1 MKKSITRIGALLLVL
16 ALLVS
21 AAPFALADETIQI
34 TGPTSVKVGESI
46 ELSANYSGEAEVS
59 WGLSGS
65 AASGE
70 EKDGKYLVT
79 GNTAG
84 DAVVTASATDE
95 SGTVVAKGEHK
106 ITVEPAAE
114 TTGKLTI
121 SGGNQEI
128 EYGDSLTL
136 SAVDAEGKPVTGV
149 TWESSNSEVATIDP
163 SSGAVTT
170 EGVGQTIITAK
181 PAEGESASIQL
192 EVTKKTLTVQITN
205 VPSSVEVGDSVT
217 LGVSLGVEGLK
228 PETETWES
236 DKKDVIFVDAAGK
249 IEAKTSGKAKISVTV
264 TLSEADHALYTLAND
279 GKAESEISVG
289 GVVLDVKL
297 ADKVERLKSVTLT
310 PSVSGLPENAVVN
323 YTFKPVSGI
332 SSCSGGVSVT
342 PTSASNDRYKGAV
355 SVQGTSVGV
364 AAITVSAVVSGNNDI
379 KIDPVTVYIGVY
391 DTHTVK
397 ASTDT
402 WKIKF
407 SDTGVLKTLYK
418 GNGSNVAKERSLI
431 SVLGANNG
439 EYIKVTVTDGK
450 NVGSLSGNSS
460 NGWEQ
465 VVNCPLTFTAI
476 RNGTVK
482 ATYTVAAYRDKTYY
496 VVSEGTLELTIGDAE
511 GDIEYDLGSN
521 GKVTFDESDFVR
533 FWNDNKSANRYTGS
547 LSYVMFDI
555 TTSVPYYGILY
566 TTSSASKV
574 VTTSHRAR
582 YNYSATNNNLYC
594 DLDQVTYVVD
604 TKNYEGLTDTVPF
617 TAYNDKGDGISGIIV
632 INLGEG
638 DATTITSRGVAF
650 GAGGITEIIEA
661 NYKAATGKDLD
672 YLTFSSVSA
681 SSGKLFYNFSNILN
695 STPVTTKYE
704 FYVDPTGTQ
713 MDLDKVAFVPRAGL
727 YGEVSI
733 KYTGYDVNGKNSYE
747 GKITFKVT
755 QKTKSAVFSDVT
767 ASSYSWAADSVDFLY
782 YEEVANG
789 SNGKYNPKSNITR
802 GDFMLMLYRAFL
814 EEDYEDH
821 NVTSN
826 FPDVVKGTTSYS
838 KETYQAVGV
847 AKYLGIAQGS
857 NGKYNPTS
865 YITREE
871 AMTLIYRTLDEV
883 GYSMSYTVSTSTSS
897 FSDYS
902 SVSSYARAAIKDLIG
917 HGVVIGTNGKIQP
930 KSNITRAE
938 MAVILHRV
946 LTY

>member
-21 AAPFALADETIQI
+21 VAPFALAASEITI
-34 TGPTSVKVGESI
+34 TSDGNKSEI
-46 ELSANYSGEAEVS
+46 EVS
-59 WGLSGS
+59 ENLQLHTSYDGSVIWDSENKDVASVSSSG
-65 AASGE
+65 
-70 EKDGKYLVT
+70 LVT
-79 GNTAG
+79 GVSVG
-84 DAVVTASATDE
+84 DATITAVDANDPSKTG
-95 SGTVVAKGEHK
+95 SFSVSVVAS
-106 ITVEPAAE
+106 
-114 TTGKLTI
+114 TGSENPTLTI
-121 SGGNQEI
+121 SGGDASLEYSKTMELSASLSNGGSTEGI
-128 EYGDSLTL
+128 EWVSSNPTVVSVVGGVVKAEAATGSATITASLNGVQSTNSVTITVTKMKVTPQIDGVPAAMNLTDKDKTL
-136 SAVDAEGKPVTGV
+136 SVSFAEVDDLEPTSVTWTSSDATKLAVDDKGVLTPKATGK
-149 TWESSNSEVATIDP
+149 ATI
-163 SSGAVTT
+163 
-170 EGVGQTIITAK
+170 TA
-181 PAEGESASIQL
+181 
-192 EVTKKTLTVQITN
+192 
-205 VPSSVEVGDSVT
+205 
-217 LGVSLGVEGLK
+217 
-228 PETETWES
+228 
-236 DKKDVIFVDAAGK
+236 
-249 IEAKTSGKAKISVTV
+249 TV
-264 TLSEADHALYTLAND
+264 TLTRDLYELKTNSVTS
-279 GKAESEISVG
+279 SEITVG
-289 GVVLDVKL
+289 GVVLSVS
-297 ADKVERLKSVTLT
+297 APASVERLDSITLVPT
-310 PSVSGLPENAVVN
+310 VNGLGSDAVVN
-323 YTFKPVSGI
+323 YTFDYKSSDSGK
-332 SSCSGGVSVT
+332 VT
-342 PTSASNDRYKGAV
+342 GASTSASTSNKGAV
-355 SVQGTSVGV
+355 SVRGSSVGV
-364 AAITVSAVVSGNNDI
+364 ASVTVTASVANNSDI

-391 DTHTVK
+391 ETHTVE
-397 ASTDT
+397 ASTDS
-402 WKIKF
+402 WKLKL
-407 SDTGVLKTLYK
+407 SEVGALKTLYK
-418 GNGSNVAKERSLI
+418 DNGSNTASRNSLMNA
-431 SVLGANNG
+431 LGAADG
-439 EYIKVTVTDGK
+439 TYIKFDIIEGK
-450 NVGSLSGNSS
+450 NVGSFSSGSGWVSVNNSA
-460 NGWEQ
+460 
-465 VVNCPLTFTAI
+465 LTFTAV
-476 RNGTVK
+476 RSGTVT
-482 ATYTVAAYRDKTYY
+482 AEYTVAWADSRTKTDH
-496 VVSEGTLELTIGDAE
+496 VVAEGTLKLTVGDGE

-533 FWNDNKSANRYTGS
+533 FWNDNKSANKYTGS
-547 LSYVMFDI
+547 LSYVKFDI

-574 VTTSHRAR
+574 VTTSHRAD
-582 YNYSATNNNLYC
+582 YNYSSTNNNYYC

-638 DATTITSRGVAF
+638 DAATITSRGVAF

-767 ASSYSWAADSVDFLY
+767 ATSYSWAADSVDFLY

-814 EEDYEDH
+814 EEDYEDY

-857 NGKYNPTS
+857 NGKYNPKA

-902 SVSSYARAAIKDLIG
+902 SVSSYAQAAIKDLIG

>member
-21 AAPFALADETIQI
+21 VAPFALAADAINISGESQVKVEETITLSTDYSGTEKVQWSMSGDGATGEESTDSTRYTVTGETAGTTVTVTASVTENGETISDTHEIHVVAAEAAKPTLTI
-34 TGPTSVKVGESI
+34 TGANTLEYSKTAAFTAAMSDGSSTEGIVWSSSDSAVADVSETGVVTAKAATGTATISAKVGETKSNEITVTVTKMKVTPQIDGVPAAMNLTDKDKTLSVSFAEVEDLEPTSVTWTS
-46 ELSANYSGEAEVS
+46 S
-59 WGLSGS
+59 
-65 AASGE
+65 
-70 EKDGKYLVT
+70 
-79 GNTAG
+79 
-84 DAVVTASATDE
+84 DATKLAVDD
-95 SGTVVAKGEHK
+95 KGVLTPK
-106 ITVEPAAE
+106 A
-114 TTGKLTI
+114 TGK
-121 SGGNQEI
+121 
-128 EYGDSLTL
+128 
-136 SAVDAEGKPVTGV
+136 
-149 TWESSNSEVATIDP
+149 ATI
-163 SSGAVTT
+163 
-170 EGVGQTIITAK
+170 TA
-181 PAEGESASIQL
+181 
-192 EVTKKTLTVQITN
+192 
-205 VPSSVEVGDSVT
+205 
-217 LGVSLGVEGLK
+217 
-228 PETETWES
+228 
-236 DKKDVIFVDAAGK
+236 
-249 IEAKTSGKAKISVTV
+249 TV
-264 TLSEADHALYTLAND
+264 TLTNDLYELKTNPVTS
-279 GKAESEISVG
+279 SEITVG
-289 GVVLDVKL
+289 GVVLSVS
-297 ADKVERLKSVTLT
+297 APASVERLDSITLVPT
-310 PSVSGLPENAVVN
+310 VNGLSSDAVVN
-323 YTFKPVSGI
+323 YTFDYKSSDSGKVTGASTSVS
-332 SSCSGGVSVT
+332 
-342 PTSASNDRYKGAV
+342 TSNKGAV
-355 SVQGTSVGV
+355 SVLGSSVGV
-364 AAITVSAVVSGNNDI
+364 ASVTVTASVANNSDI

-391 DTHTVK
+391 ETHTVE
-397 ASTDT
+397 ASTDS
-402 WKIKF
+402 WKLKL
-407 SDTGVLKTLYK
+407 SEVGALKTLYK
-418 GNGSNVAKERSLI
+418 DNGSNTASRNSLMNA
-431 SVLGANNG
+431 LGAADG
-439 EYIKVTVTDGK
+439 TYIKFDIIEGK
-450 NVGSLSGNSS
+450 NVGSFSSGSGWVSVNNSA
-460 NGWEQ
+460 
-465 VVNCPLTFTAI
+465 LTFTAV
-476 RNGTVK
+476 RSGTVT
-482 ATYTVAAYRDKTYY
+482 AEYTVAWADSKTKTDH
-496 VVSEGTLELTIGDAE
+496 VVAEGTLKLTVGDGE

-521 GKVTFDESDFVR
+521 GKVTFDEKDFVS
-533 FWNDNKSANRYTGS
+533 FWNDNKSANKYTGS
-547 LSYVMFDI
+547 LSYVKFDI

-574 VTTSHRAR
+574 VTTSHKAY
-582 YNYSATNNNLYC
+582 YNYSATNNNYYC

-604 TKNYEGLTDTVPF
+604 TKNYDGLTDTVPF

-638 DATTITSRGVAF
+638 DAATITSRGVAF

-681 SSGKLFYNFSNILN
+681 SSGKLFYNFSNVLN

-814 EEDYEDH
+814 EEDYGNY
-821 NVTSN
+821 NVTTN

>member
-1 MKKSITRIGALLLVL
+1 MKKTITRLGAWLLVL
-16 ALLVS
+16 TLLIS
-21 AAPFALADETIQI
+21 AAPLALAAGEGDTPPDGEEPAITLSISGENTVETGKTITLTVSGQGENQVQWETSDEKIATVSGGVVTGVAAGTATITASVTVDGKECQGTHTVTVTAPAAEPVEFSI
-34 TGPTSVKVGESI
+34 TGGTSVKMGETLMLKAVTIDNADITAKADWSSSDTKVATVSGGVVTPVAPGKTTVSAKYEGVSKGI
-46 ELSANYSGEAEVS
+46 EITVSA
-59 WGLSGS
+59 GL
-65 AASGE
+65 E
-70 EKDGKYLVT
+70 T
-79 GNTAG
+79 
-84 DAVVTASATDE
+84 VTAS
-95 SGTVVAKGEHK
+95 
-106 ITVEPAAE
+106 
-114 TTGKLTI
+114 
-121 SGGNQEI
+121 
-128 EYGDSLTL
+128 
-136 SAVDAEGKPVTGV
+136 VTGAPASMKIGD
-149 TWESSNSEVATIDP
+149 TAQLQ
-163 SSGAVTT
+163 AV
-170 EGVGQTIITAK
+170 
-181 PAEGESASIQL
+181 L
-192 EVTKKTLTVQITN
+192 
-205 VPSSVEVGDSVT
+205 D
-217 LGVSLGVEGLK
+217 VEGLT
-228 PETETWES
+228 PATVTWTS
-236 DKKDVIFVDAAGK
+236 TDKSKIDVTSSGLIKAMAAGK
-249 IEAKTSGKAKISVTV
+249 ASITATV
-264 TLSEADHALYTLAND
+264 TLSAADQEKYTLAND
-279 GKAESEISVG
+279 GIAVTGEITVG
-289 GVVLDVKL
+289 SVVLDVD
-297 ADKVERLKSVTLT
+297 APDKVQRLGTVTVT
-310 PSVSGLPENAVVN
+310 PTVSGLDDDAVIN
-323 YTFKPVSGI
+323 YSFSYGSKNQG
-332 SSCSGGVSVT
+332 SVT
-342 PTSASNDRYKGAV
+342 GDPTSVSTSNRGAV
-355 SVQGTSVGV
+355 TVRGSKVGV
-364 AAITVSAVVSGNNDI
+364 ATVTVSATVKDHPEI
-379 KIDPVTVYIGVY
+379 EIAPVTVCIGVY
-391 DTHTVK
+391 DRHEIE
-397 ASTDT
+397 ASTDSM
-402 WKIKF
+402 KF
-407 SDTGVLKTLYK
+407 KLSDEDVMDTLYK
-418 GNGSNVAKERSLI
+418 DGRA
-431 SVLGANNG
+431 ANTTLLSAMSASDATH
-439 EYIKVTVTDGK
+439 IRVTVTEGR
-450 NVGSLSGNSS
+450 NVGSFSSSG
-460 NGWEQ
+460 W
-465 VVNCPLTFTAI
+465 VMLPNCSLTFTALRSGTI
-476 RNGTVK
+476 R
-482 ATYTVAAYRDKTYY
+482 ASYEVAAYNDKTYQT
-496 VVSEGTLELTIGDAE
+496 VAEGTLELTIGDAE

-521 GKVTFDESDFVR
+521 GKVTFDEKDFVT
-533 FWNDNKSANRYTGS
+533 FWNNNKSDYKYSGT
-547 LSYVMFDI
+547 LSYVKFDI

-574 VTTSHRAR
+574 VTTRHRAY
-582 YNYSATNNNLYC
+582 YNYSATNNDYYC

-617 TAYNDKGDGISGIIV
+617 TAYNEKGDGISGIIV
-632 INLGEG
+632 IHLGDGE
-638 DATTITSRGVAF
+638 ATSITSRGVAF

-814 EEDYEDH
+814 EEDYEDY

>member
-21 AAPFALADETIQI
+21 VAPFALAASEITI
-34 TGPTSVKVGESI
+34 TSDGNKSEI
-46 ELSANYSGEAEVS
+46 EVS
-59 WGLSGS
+59 ENLQLHTSYDGSVIWDSENKDVASVSSSG
-65 AASGE
+65 
-70 EKDGKYLVT
+70 LVT
-79 GNTAG
+79 GVSVG
-84 DAVVTASATDE
+84 DATITAVDTNDPSKTG
-95 SGTVVAKGEHK
+95 SFSVSVVAS
-106 ITVEPAAE
+106 
-114 TTGKLTI
+114 TGSENPTLTI
-121 SGGNQEI
+121 SGGDASLEYSKTMVLSASLSNGGSTEGI
-128 EYGDSLTL
+128 EWVSSNPTVVSVVGGVVKAEAATGSATITASLNGVQSTNSVTITVTKMKVTPQIDGVPASMKLTDTDKTL
-136 SAVDAEGKPVTGV
+136 SVSFAEVKDLEPTSVTWTSSDATKLAVDDKGVLTPKATGK
-149 TWESSNSEVATIDP
+149 ATI
-163 SSGAVTT
+163 
-170 EGVGQTIITAK
+170 TA
-181 PAEGESASIQL
+181 
-192 EVTKKTLTVQITN
+192 
-205 VPSSVEVGDSVT
+205 
-217 LGVSLGVEGLK
+217 
-228 PETETWES
+228 
-236 DKKDVIFVDAAGK
+236 
-249 IEAKTSGKAKISVTV
+249 TV
-264 TLSEADHALYTLAND
+264 TLTSDLYELKTNSATS
-279 GKAESEISVG
+279 SEITVG
-289 GVVLDVKL
+289 GVVLSVS
-297 ADKVERLKSVTLT
+297 APASVERLDSITLVPT
-310 PSVSGLPENAVVN
+310 VNGLGSDAVVN
-323 YTFKPVSGI
+323 YTFDYKSSDSGKVTGASTSVS
-332 SSCSGGVSVT
+332 
-342 PTSASNDRYKGAV
+342 TSNKGAV
-355 SVQGTSVGV
+355 SVLGSSVGV
-364 AAITVSAVVSGNNDI
+364 ASVTVTASVANNSDI

-391 DTHTVK
+391 ETHTVE
-397 ASTDT
+397 ASTDS
-402 WKIKF
+402 WKLKL
-407 SDTGVLKTLYK
+407 SEVGALKTLYK
-418 GNGSNVAKERSLI
+418 DNGSNTASRNSLMNA
-431 SVLGANNG
+431 LGAADG
-439 EYIKVTVTDGK
+439 TYIKFDIIEGQ
-450 NVGSLSGNSS
+450 NVGSFSSDSGWVSVNNSA
-460 NGWEQ
+460 
-465 VVNCPLTFTAI
+465 LTFTAV
-476 RNGTVK
+476 RSGTVT
-482 ATYTVAAYRDKTYY
+482 AEYTVAWADSKTKTDH
-496 VVSEGTLELTIGDAE
+496 VVAEGTLKLTVGDGE

-521 GKVTFDESDFVR
+521 GKVTFDEKDFVS
-533 FWNDNKSANRYTGS
+533 FWNDNKSANKYTGS
-547 LSYVMFDI
+547 LSYVKFDI

-574 VTTSHRAR
+574 VTTSHRAY
-582 YNYSATNNNLYC
+582 YNYSATNNNYYC

-638 DATTITSRGVAF
+638 DAATITSRGVAF
-650 GAGGITEIIEA
+650 GTGGITEIIEA

-814 EEDYEDH
+814 EEDYGNY
-821 NVTSN
+821 NVTTN

-857 NGKYNPTS
+857 NGKYNPKA

-902 SVSSYARAAIKDLIG
+902 SVSSYAQAAIKDLIG

>member
-21 AAPFALADETIQI
+21 AAPFALAAGEITI
-34 TGPTSVKVGESI
+34 TS
-46 ELSANYSGEAEVS
+46 N
-59 WGLSGS
+59 
-65 AASGE
+65 
-70 EKDGKYLVT
+70 DGKSEIEVGKTLQLTTTYEGTVTWTSDNDAVATVSAGLVT
-79 GNTAG
+79 GVSAG
-84 DAVVTASATDE
+84 PATITATDTAD
-95 SGTVVAKGEHK
+95 STKTGTF
-106 ITVEPAAE
+106 TVTVKEPAAE
-114 TTGKLTI
+114 IPGQLTI
-121 SGGNQEI
+121 SGGNKVALGETLP
-128 EYGDSLTL
+128 LTA
-136 SAVDAEGKPVTGV
+136 SDAAGTPVTDVTWTSTNKAVATVADGVVTPVSVGTTTIKAATADAEGSV
-149 TWESSNSEVATIDP
+149 EI
-163 SSGAVTT
+163 
-170 EGVGQTIITAK
+170 
-181 PAEGESASIQL
+181 
-192 EVTKKTLTVQITN
+192 EVTKKTVTASITD
-205 VPSSVEVGDSVT
+205 VPSAMKVGDTAQLRLVLDVAEVTPVSVVWKSSDPSVEV
-217 LGVSLGVEGLK
+217 
-228 PETETWES
+228 
-236 DKKDVIFVDAAGK
+236 DAATGE
-249 IEAKTSGKAKISVTV
+249 ITAKAGGTGKATITATV
-264 TLSEADHALYTLAND
+264 TLSQEDLAQYSLAND
-279 GKAESEISVG
+279 GKATAEITVG
-289 GVVLDVKL
+289 GVVLNVNL
-297 ADKVERLKSVTLT
+297 ASKVERLKSVTLT

-323 YTFKPVSGI
+323 YTFTPVSGI

-342 PTSASNDRYKGAV
+342 HTSASNDQNKGAV

-364 AAITVSAVVSGNNDI
+364 AVINVSAVVSGNNDI
-379 KIDPVTVYIGVY
+379 EIDPVTVYIGVY

-397 ASTDT
+397 ASTDN

-418 GNGSNVAKERSLI
+418 GTGSNVAKQRSLI
-431 SVLGANNG
+431 SVLRANNG

-450 NVGSLSGNSS
+450 NVGSFSGKSS
-460 NGWEQ
+460 IGWES
-465 VVNCPLTFTAI
+465 VDNCPLTFTAI

-482 ATYTVAAYRDKTYY
+482 ATYTVAANRDNTYY
-496 VVSEGTLELTIGDAE
+496 VVSEGTLELTIDDAE

-533 FWNDNKSANRYTGS
+533 FWNDNKSANKYTGS
-547 LSYVMFDI
+547 LSYVKFDI

-574 VTTSHRAR
+574 VTTGHRAH
-582 YNYSATNNNLYC
+582 YNYSATNNDHYC

-661 NYKAATGKDLD
+661 NYKAATRKDLD

-681 SSGKLFYNFSNILN
+681 SGGKLFYNFSNILN

-704 FYVDPTGTQ
+704 FYVEPTGTQ

-767 ASSYSWAADSVDFLY
+767 ATSYSWAADSVDFLY

-857 NGKYNPTS
+857 NGKYNPKA

>member
-1 MKKSITRIGALLLVL
+1 MKKTITRFGAWLLVL
-16 ALLVS
+16 TLLIS
-21 AAPFALADETIQI
+21 AAPLALAAGEGDSPPAGEEPAITLSISGENTVETGKTITLTVSGQGENQVQWETSDEKIATVSGGVVTGVAAGIATITASVTVDGKECQGTHTVTVTAPAAESVEFSI
-34 TGPTSVKVGESI
+34 TGGTSVKMGETLTLKAVTTDNADITAKADWVSSDTKVATVSGGVVTPVAPGKTTV
-46 ELSANYSGEAEVS
+46 SAKYEDVS
-59 WGLSGS
+59 K
-65 AASGE
+65 E
-70 EKDGKYLVT
+70 IKIT
-79 GNTAG
+79 
-84 DAVVTASATDE
+84 VTASLE
-95 SGTVVAKGEHK
+95 TVTA
-106 ITVEPAAE
+106 
-114 TTGKLTI
+114 
-121 SGGNQEI
+121 S
-128 EYGDSLTL
+128 
-136 SAVDAEGKPVTGV
+136 VTGAPASMKIGD
-149 TWESSNSEVATIDP
+149 TAQLQ
-163 SSGAVTT
+163 AV
-170 EGVGQTIITAK
+170 
-181 PAEGESASIQL
+181 L
-192 EVTKKTLTVQITN
+192 
-205 VPSSVEVGDSVT
+205 D
-217 LGVSLGVEGLK
+217 VEGLT
-228 PETETWES
+228 PATVTWTS
-236 DKKDVIFVDAAGK
+236 TDKSKIDVTSSGLIKAMAAGK
-249 IEAKTSGKAKISVTV
+249 ASITATV
-264 TLSEADHALYTLAND
+264 TLSAADQEKYTLAND
-279 GKAESEISVG
+279 GIAVTGEITVG
-289 GVVLDVKL
+289 SVVLDVD
-297 ADKVERLKSVTLT
+297 APDKVQRLGTVTVT
-310 PSVSGLPENAVVN
+310 PTVSGLDDDAVIN
-323 YTFKPVSGI
+323 YSFSYGSKNQG
-332 SSCSGGVSVT
+332 SVT
-342 PTSASNDRYKGAV
+342 GDPTSVSTSNRGAV
-355 SVQGTSVGV
+355 TVRGSKVGV
-364 AAITVSAVVSGNNDI
+364 ATVTVSATVKDHPEI
-379 KIDPVTVYIGVY
+379 EIAPVTVCIGVY
-391 DTHTVK
+391 DKHEIE
-397 ASTDT
+397 ASTDSM
-402 WKIKF
+402 KF
-407 SDTGVLKTLYK
+407 KLSDEDVMDTLYK
-418 GNGSNVAKERSLI
+418 DGRA
-431 SVLGANNG
+431 ANTTLLSAMSASDATH
-439 EYIKVTVTDGK
+439 IRVTVTEGR
-450 NVGSLSGNSS
+450 NVGSFSSSG
-460 NGWEQ
+460 W
-465 VVNCPLTFTAI
+465 VMLPNCSLTFTALRSGTI
-476 RNGTVK
+476 R
-482 ATYTVAAYRDKTYY
+482 ASYEVAAYNDKTYQT
-496 VVSEGTLELTIGDAE
+496 VAEGTLELTIGDAE

-533 FWNDNKSANRYTGS
+533 FWNDNKSANKYTGS
-547 LSYVMFDI
+547 LSYVKFDI

-574 VTTSHRAR
+574 VTTSHRAY
-582 YNYSATNNNLYC
+582 YNYSATNNNYYC

-650 GAGGITEIIEA
+650 GTGGITEIIEA

-767 ASSYSWAADSVDFLY
+767 ATSYSWAADSVDFLY

-814 EEDYEDH
+814 EEDYGNY

-857 NGKYNPTS
+857 NGKYNPKA

>member
-1 MKKSITRIGALLLVL
+1 MKKTITRFGAWLLVL
-16 ALLVS
+16 TLLIS
-21 AAPFALADETIQI
+21 AAPLALAAGEGDSPPAGEEPAITLSISGENTVETGKTITLTVSGQGENQVQWETSDEKIATVSGGVVTGVAAGIATITASVTVDGKECQGTHTVTVTAPAAESVEFSI
-34 TGPTSVKVGESI
+34 TGGTSVKMGETLTLKAVTTDNADITAKADWVSSDTKVATVSGGVVTPVAPGKTTV
-46 ELSANYSGEAEVS
+46 SAKYEDVS
-59 WGLSGS
+59 K
-65 AASGE
+65 E
-70 EKDGKYLVT
+70 IKIT
-79 GNTAG
+79 
-84 DAVVTASATDE
+84 VTASLE
-95 SGTVVAKGEHK
+95 TVTA
-106 ITVEPAAE
+106 
-114 TTGKLTI
+114 
-121 SGGNQEI
+121 S
-128 EYGDSLTL
+128 
-136 SAVDAEGKPVTGV
+136 VTGAPASMKIGD
-149 TWESSNSEVATIDP
+149 TAQLQ
-163 SSGAVTT
+163 AV
-170 EGVGQTIITAK
+170 
-181 PAEGESASIQL
+181 L
-192 EVTKKTLTVQITN
+192 
-205 VPSSVEVGDSVT
+205 D
-217 LGVSLGVEGLK
+217 VEGLT
-228 PETETWES
+228 PATVTWTS
-236 DKKDVIFVDAAGK
+236 TDKSKIDVTSSGLIKAMAAGK
-249 IEAKTSGKAKISVTV
+249 ASITATV
-264 TLSEADHALYTLAND
+264 TLSAADQEKYTLAND
-279 GKAESEISVG
+279 GIAVTGEITVG
-289 GVVLDVKL
+289 SVVLDVD
-297 ADKVERLKSVTLT
+297 APDKVQRLGTVTVT
-310 PSVSGLPENAVVN
+310 PTVSGLDDDAVIN
-323 YTFKPVSGI
+323 YSFSYGSKNQG
-332 SSCSGGVSVT
+332 SVT
-342 PTSASNDRYKGAV
+342 GDPTSVSTSNRGAV
-355 SVQGTSVGV
+355 TVRGSKVGV
-364 AAITVSAVVSGNNDI
+364 ATVTVSATVKDHPEI
-379 KIDPVTVYIGVY
+379 EIAPVTVCIGVY
-391 DTHTVK
+391 DKHEIE
-397 ASTDT
+397 ASTDSM
-402 WKIKF
+402 KF
-407 SDTGVLKTLYK
+407 KLSDEDVMDTLYK
-418 GNGSNVAKERSLI
+418 DGRA
-431 SVLGANNG
+431 ANTTLLSAMSASDATH
-439 EYIKVTVTDGK
+439 IRVTVTEGR
-450 NVGSLSGNSS
+450 NVGSFSSSG
-460 NGWEQ
+460 W
-465 VVNCPLTFTAI
+465 VMLPNCSLTFTALRSGTI
-476 RNGTVK
+476 R
-482 ATYTVAAYRDKTYY
+482 ASYEVAAYNDKTYQT
-496 VVSEGTLELTIGDAE
+496 VAEGTLELTIGDAE

-533 FWNDNKSANRYTGS
+533 FWNDNKSANKYTGS
-547 LSYVMFDI
+547 LSYVKFDI

-574 VTTSHRAR
+574 VTTSHRAY
-582 YNYSATNNNLYC
+582 YNYSATNNNYYC

-650 GAGGITEIIEA
+650 GTGGITEIIEA

-704 FYVDPTGTQ
+704 FYVEPTGTQ

-767 ASSYSWAADSVDFLY
+767 ATSYSWAADSVDFLY

-814 EEDYEDH
+814 EEDYGNY
-821 NVTSN
+821 NVTTN

-902 SVSSYARAAIKDLIG
+902 SVSSYAQAAIKDLIG

>member
-1 MKKSITRIGALLLVL
+1 MKKTITRFGAWLLVL
-16 ALLVS
+16 TLLIS
-21 AAPFALADETIQI
+21 AAPLALAAGEGDSPPAGEEPAITLSISGENTVETGKTITLTVSGQGENQVQWETSDEKIATVSGGVVTGVAAGIATITASVTVDGKECQGTHTVTVTAPAAESVEFSI
-34 TGPTSVKVGESI
+34 TGGTSVKMGETLTLKAVTTDNADITAKADWVSSDTKVATVSGGVVTPVAPGKTTV
-46 ELSANYSGEAEVS
+46 SAKYEDVS
-59 WGLSGS
+59 K
-65 AASGE
+65 E
-70 EKDGKYLVT
+70 IKIT
-79 GNTAG
+79 
-84 DAVVTASATDE
+84 VTASLE
-95 SGTVVAKGEHK
+95 TVTA
-106 ITVEPAAE
+106 
-114 TTGKLTI
+114 
-121 SGGNQEI
+121 S
-128 EYGDSLTL
+128 
-136 SAVDAEGKPVTGV
+136 VTGAPASMKIGD
-149 TWESSNSEVATIDP
+149 TAQLQ
-163 SSGAVTT
+163 AV
-170 EGVGQTIITAK
+170 
-181 PAEGESASIQL
+181 L
-192 EVTKKTLTVQITN
+192 
-205 VPSSVEVGDSVT
+205 D
-217 LGVSLGVEGLK
+217 VEGLT
-228 PETETWES
+228 PATVTWTS
-236 DKKDVIFVDAAGK
+236 TDKSKIDVTSSGLIKAMAAGK
-249 IEAKTSGKAKISVTV
+249 ASITATV
-264 TLSEADHALYTLAND
+264 TLSAADQEKYTLAND
-279 GKAESEISVG
+279 GIAVTGEITVG
-289 GVVLDVKL
+289 SVVLDVD
-297 ADKVERLKSVTLT
+297 APDKVQRLGTVTVT
-310 PSVSGLPENAVVN
+310 PTVSGLDDDAVIN
-323 YTFKPVSGI
+323 YSFSYGSKNQG
-332 SSCSGGVSVT
+332 SVT
-342 PTSASNDRYKGAV
+342 GDPTSVSTSNRGAV
-355 SVQGTSVGV
+355 TVRGSKVGV
-364 AAITVSAVVSGNNDI
+364 ATVTVSATVKDHPEI
-379 KIDPVTVYIGVY
+379 EIAPVTVCIGVY
-391 DTHTVK
+391 DKHEIE
-397 ASTDT
+397 ASTDSM
-402 WKIKF
+402 KF
-407 SDTGVLKTLYK
+407 KLSDEDVMDTLYK
-418 GNGSNVAKERSLI
+418 DGRA
-431 SVLGANNG
+431 ANTTLLSAMSASDATH
-439 EYIKVTVTDGK
+439 IRVTVTEGR
-450 NVGSLSGNSS
+450 NVGSFSSSG
-460 NGWEQ
+460 W
-465 VVNCPLTFTAI
+465 VMLPNCSLTFTALRSGTI
-476 RNGTVK
+476 R
-482 ATYTVAAYRDKTYY
+482 ASYEVAAYNDKTYQT
-496 VVSEGTLELTIGDAE
+496 VAEGTLELTIGDAE

-533 FWNDNKSANRYTGS
+533 FWNDNKSANKYTGS
-547 LSYVMFDI
+547 LSYVKFDI

-574 VTTSHRAR
+574 VTTSHRAY
-582 YNYSATNNNLYC
+582 YNYSATNNNYYC

-650 GAGGITEIIEA
+650 GTGGITEIIEA

-857 NGKYNPTS
+857 NGKYNPKA

>member
-1 MKKSITRIGALLLVL
+1 MKKTITRFGAWLLVL
-16 ALLVS
+16 TLLIS
-21 AAPFALADETIQI
+21 AAPLALAAGEGDSPPAGEEPAITLSISGENTVETGKTITLTVSGQGENQVQWETSDEKIATVSGGVVTGVAAGIATITASVTVDGKECQGTHTVTVTAPAAEPVEFSI
-34 TGPTSVKVGESI
+34 TGGTSVKMGETLMLKAVTIDNADITAKADWSSSDTKVATVSGGVVTPVAPGKTTVSAKYEGVSKGI
-46 ELSANYSGEAEVS
+46 EITVSA
-59 WGLSGS
+59 GL
-65 AASGE
+65 E
-70 EKDGKYLVT
+70 T
-79 GNTAG
+79 
-84 DAVVTASATDE
+84 VTAS
-95 SGTVVAKGEHK
+95 
-106 ITVEPAAE
+106 
-114 TTGKLTI
+114 
-121 SGGNQEI
+121 
-128 EYGDSLTL
+128 
-136 SAVDAEGKPVTGV
+136 VTGAPASMKIGD
-149 TWESSNSEVATIDP
+149 TAQLQ
-163 SSGAVTT
+163 AV
-170 EGVGQTIITAK
+170 
-181 PAEGESASIQL
+181 L
-192 EVTKKTLTVQITN
+192 
-205 VPSSVEVGDSVT
+205 D
-217 LGVSLGVEGLK
+217 VEGLT
-228 PETETWES
+228 PATVTWTS
-236 DKKDVIFVDAAGK
+236 TDKSKIDVTSSGLIKAMAAGK
-249 IEAKTSGKAKISVTV
+249 ASITATV
-264 TLSEADHALYTLAND
+264 TLSAADQEKYTLAND
-279 GKAESEISVG
+279 GIAVTGEITVG
-289 GVVLDVKL
+289 SVVLDVD
-297 ADKVERLKSVTLT
+297 APDKVQRLGTVTVT
-310 PSVSGLPENAVVN
+310 PTVSGLDDDAVIN
-323 YTFKPVSGI
+323 YSFSYGSKNQG
-332 SSCSGGVSVT
+332 SVT
-342 PTSASNDRYKGAV
+342 GDPTSVSTSNRGAV
-355 SVQGTSVGV
+355 TVRGSKVGV
-364 AAITVSAVVSGNNDI
+364 ATVTVSATVKDHPEI
-379 KIDPVTVYIGVY
+379 EIAPVTVCIGVY
-391 DTHTVK
+391 DRHEIE
-397 ASTDT
+397 ASTDSM
-402 WKIKF
+402 KF
-407 SDTGVLKTLYK
+407 KLSDEDVMDTLYK
-418 GNGSNVAKERSLI
+418 DGRA
-431 SVLGANNG
+431 ANTTLLSAMSASDATH
-439 EYIKVTVTDGK
+439 IRVTVTEGR
-450 NVGSLSGNSS
+450 NVGSFSSSG
-460 NGWEQ
+460 W
-465 VVNCPLTFTAI
+465 VMLPNCSLTFTALRSGTI
-476 RNGTVK
+476 R
-482 ATYTVAAYRDKTYY
+482 ASYEVAAYNDKTYQT
-496 VVSEGTLELTIGDAE
+496 VAEGTLELTIGDAE

-521 GKVTFDESDFVR
+521 GKVTFDESDFVS
-533 FWNDNKSANRYTGS
+533 FWNDNKSANKYTGS
-547 LSYVMFDI
+547 LSYVKFDI

-574 VTTSHRAR
+574 VTTSHRAY
-582 YNYSATNNNLYC
+582 YNYSSTNNNYYC

-638 DATTITSRGVAF
+638 DAATITSRGVAF

-814 EEDYEDH
+814 EEDYGNY
-821 NVTSN
+821 NVTTN

-902 SVSSYARAAIKDLIG
+902 TVSSYARAAIKDLIG

>member
-21 AAPFALADETIQI
+21 AAPFALAAGEITI
-34 TGPTSVKVGESI
+34 TS
-46 ELSANYSGEAEVS
+46 N
-59 WGLSGS
+59 
-65 AASGE
+65 
-70 EKDGKYLVT
+70 DGKSEIEVGKTLLLTTTYEGTVT
-79 GNTAG
+79 WTSDN
-84 DAVVTASATDE
+84 DAVATVSAGLVSGVSAGTATITATDTAD
-95 SGTVVAKGEHK
+95 STKTGTFSV
-106 ITVEPAAE
+106 TVKEPAAE
-114 TTGKLTI
+114 IPGQLTI
-121 SGGNQEI
+121 SGGNQKI
-128 EYGDSLTL
+128 EYGASLTL

-149 TWESSNSEVATIDP
+149 TWESSNSEVATINP

-205 VPSSVEVGDSVT
+205 VPSSVIVGDSVT

-228 PETETWES
+228 PETETWKS
-236 DKKDVIFVDAAGK
+236 DKQDVIFVDAAGK
-249 IEAKTSGKAKISVTV
+249 IEAKTSGEAKISVTV
-264 TLSEADHALYTLAND
+264 TLSEADQALYTLAND

-289 GVVLDVKL
+289 GVVLNVNL

-323 YTFKPVSGI
+323 YTFTPSNI
-332 SSCSGGVSVT
+332 SSGSGGVSVT
-342 PTSASNDRYKGAV
+342 PTSVSNDKYKGAV

-379 KIDPVTVYIGVY
+379 EIDPVTVHIGVY

-418 GNGSNVAKERSLI
+418 DNGSNVAKQRSLI

-439 EYIKVTVTDGK
+439 EFIKVTVTDGK
-450 NVGSLSGNSS
+450 NVGSFSGNSS
-460 NGWEQ
+460 TGWES
-465 VVNCPLTFTAI
+465 VYNCPLTFTAI

-533 FWNDNKSANRYTGS
+533 FWNDNKSANKYTGS
-547 LSYVMFDI
+547 LSYVKFDI

-574 VTTSHRAR
+574 VTTGHRAY
-582 YNYSATNNNLYC
+582 YNYSSTNNNSYC

-638 DATTITSRGVAF
+638 DAATITSRGVAF
-650 GAGGITEIIEA
+650 GTGGITEIIEA

-681 SSGKLFYNFSNILN
+681 SSGKLFYNFSNVLN

-767 ASSYSWAADSVDFLY
+767 ATSYSWAADSVDFLY

-814 EEDYEDH
+814 EEDYGNY

-883 GYSMSYTVSTSTSS
+883 GYSMNYTVSTSTSS

-902 SVSSYARAAIKDLIG
+902 SVSSYAQAAIKDLIG

>member
-46 ELSANYSGEAEVS
+46 ELSANYSGEAKVS
-59 WGLSGS
+59 WSLSGS

-70 EKDGKYLVT
+70 EKDGKYIVT

-84 DAVVTASATDE
+84 DAVVTASASDE
-95 SGTVVAKGEHK
+95 SGTVVATGQQK
-106 ITVEPAAE
+106 ITVEPAAVIP
-114 TTGKLTI
+114 GQLTI
-121 SGGNQEI
+121 SGGNKVALGETLP
-128 EYGDSLTL
+128 LTA
-136 SAVDAEGKPVTGV
+136 SDAAGTPVADATWTSTNEAVATVAGGVVTPVSVGKTTIKAATADAEGSV
-149 TWESSNSEVATIDP
+149 EI
-163 SSGAVTT
+163 
-170 EGVGQTIITAK
+170 
-181 PAEGESASIQL
+181 
-192 EVTKKTLTVQITN
+192 EVTKKTVTASITGAPSSMKVGDTAQLSLVLDVAEVKAASVQWTSSD
-205 VPSSVEVGDSVT
+205 PSVEVDSAT
-217 LGVSLGVEGLK
+217 
-228 PETETWES
+228 
-236 DKKDVIFVDAAGK
+236 GK
-249 IEAKTSGKAKISVTV
+249 ITAKAGGTGKATITAAV
-264 TLSEADHALYTLAND
+264 TLSQEDLAKYSLAND
-279 GKAESEISVG
+279 GKAVAEITVG
-289 GVVLDVKL
+289 TVVLSVNL
-297 ADKVERLKSVTLT
+297 ANNVERLKSVTLT

-323 YTFKPVSGI
+323 YTFTPVYGSSLYSG
-332 SSCSGGVSVT
+332 SVNVASV
-342 PTSASNDRYKGAV
+342 SASNDQYKGAV

-364 AAITVSAVVSGNNDI
+364 AEITVSAAVSGNNDI

-391 DTHTVK
+391 DSHTVK
-397 ASTDT
+397 ASADT

-418 GNGSNVAKERSLI
+418 DNGSNVAKQRSLI
-431 SVLGANNG
+431 NALGANNG
-439 EYIKVTVTDGK
+439 DYIKVTVTDGK
-450 NVGSLSGNSS
+450 NVGTFSS
-460 NGWEQ
+460 NDW
-465 VVNCPLTFTAI
+465 VAVDNCALTFTAI

-511 GDIEYDLGSN
+511 GDIEYELGSN
-521 GKVTFDESDFVR
+521 GKVTFDEKDFVT
-533 FWNDNKSANRYTGS
+533 FWNNNKTANKYTGS
-547 LSYVMFDI
+547 LSYVKFDI

-566 TTSSASKV
+566 TTSSATKK
-574 VTTSHRAR
+574 VTTSHKAY
-582 YNYSATNNNLYC
+582 YNYSATNNNYYC

-604 TKNYEGLTDTVPF
+604 TKNYRGLTDTVPF
-617 TAYNDKGDGISGIIV
+617 TAYNEKGDGISGIIV
-632 INLGEG
+632 IHLGDGE
-638 DATTITSRGVAF
+638 ATSITSRGVAF
-650 GAGGITEIIEA
+650 GTGGITKIIEA

-681 SSGKLFYNFSNILN
+681 SSGKLFYNFSNVLN

-814 EEDYEDH
+814 EEDYGNY
-821 NVTSN
+821 NVTTN

-902 SVSSYARAAIKDLIG
+902 SVSSYAKAAIKDLIG

>member
-21 AAPFALADETIQI
+21 VAPFALAADAINISGESQVKVEETITLSTDYSGTEKVQWSMSGDGATGEESTDSTRYTVTGKTAGTTVTVTASVTENGAKISDTHEIHVVAAEAAKPTLTIDGVTTLEYSKQATFTASMSDGSSTEGIVWSSSNSAVADVSETGVVTAKAATGTATISAKVGETKSNEITVTVTKMKVTPQI
-34 TGPTSVKVGESI
+34 DGVPAAMNLTDKDKTLSVSFAEVDDLEPTSVTWTS
-46 ELSANYSGEAEVS
+46 S
-59 WGLSGS
+59 
-65 AASGE
+65 
-70 EKDGKYLVT
+70 
-79 GNTAG
+79 
-84 DAVVTASATDE
+84 DATKLAVDD
-95 SGTVVAKGEHK
+95 KGVLTPK
-106 ITVEPAAE
+106 A
-114 TTGKLTI
+114 TGK
-121 SGGNQEI
+121 
-128 EYGDSLTL
+128 
-136 SAVDAEGKPVTGV
+136 
-149 TWESSNSEVATIDP
+149 ATI
-163 SSGAVTT
+163 
-170 EGVGQTIITAK
+170 TA
-181 PAEGESASIQL
+181 
-192 EVTKKTLTVQITN
+192 
-205 VPSSVEVGDSVT
+205 
-217 LGVSLGVEGLK
+217 
-228 PETETWES
+228 
-236 DKKDVIFVDAAGK
+236 
-249 IEAKTSGKAKISVTV
+249 TV
-264 TLSEADHALYTLAND
+264 TLTSDLYELKTTSV
-279 GKAESEISVG
+279 ESSEITVG
-289 GVVLDVKL
+289 GVVLSVS
-297 ADKVERLKSVTLT
+297 APASVERLDSITLVPT
-310 PSVSGLPENAVVN
+310 VNGLSSDAVVN
-323 YTFKPVSGI
+323 YTFDYKSSDSGKVTGAFTSVS
-332 SSCSGGVSVT
+332 
-342 PTSASNDRYKGAV
+342 TSNKGAV
-355 SVQGTSVGV
+355 SVLGSSVGV
-364 AAITVSAVVSGNNDI
+364 ASVIVTASVANNSDI
-379 KIDPVTVYIGVY
+379 KIDPVTVHIGVY
-391 DTHTVK
+391 ETHTVE
-397 ASTDT
+397 ASTDS
-402 WKIKF
+402 WKLKL
-407 SDTGVLKTLYK
+407 SEVGALKTLYK
-418 GNGSNVAKERSLI
+418 DNGSNTASRNSLMNA
-431 SVLGANNG
+431 LGAADG
-439 EYIKVTVTDGK
+439 TYIKFDIIEGK
-450 NVGSLSGNSS
+450 NVGSFSSGSGWVSVNNSA
-460 NGWEQ
+460 
-465 VVNCPLTFTAI
+465 LTFTAV
-476 RNGTVK
+476 RSGTVT
-482 ATYTVAAYRDKTYY
+482 AEYTVAWADSKTKTDH
-496 VVSEGTLELTIGDAE
+496 VVAEGTLKLTVGDGE

-521 GKVTFDESDFVR
+521 GKVTFDEKDFVS
-533 FWNDNKSANRYTGS
+533 FWNDNKSANKYTGS
-547 LSYVMFDI
+547 LSYVKFDI

-574 VTTSHRAR
+574 VTTSHKAY
-582 YNYSATNNNLYC
+582 YNYSATNNNYFC

-604 TKNYEGLTDTVPF
+604 TRNYEGLTDTVPF

-638 DATTITSRGVAF
+638 DAATITSRGVAF
-650 GAGGITEIIEA
+650 GTGGITEIIEA

-681 SSGKLFYNFSNILN
+681 SSGKLFYNFSNVLN

-814 EEDYEDH
+814 EEDYGNY
-821 NVTSN
+821 NVTTN

-902 SVSSYARAAIKDLIG
+902 SVSSYAKAAIKDLIG

>member
-21 AAPFALADETIQI
+21 VAPFALAADAINISGESQVKVEETITLSTDYSGTEKVQWSMSGDGATGEESTDSTRYTVTGKTAGTTVTVTASVTENGATISDTHEIHVVAAEAAKPTLTIDGVTTLEYSKQATFTAAMSDDSSTESIVWSSSDPAVADVSETGVVTAKAATGTATISAQVGETKSNEITVTVTKMKVTPQI
-34 TGPTSVKVGESI
+34 DGVPAAMNLTDKDKTLSVSFAEVEDLEPTSVIWTS
-46 ELSANYSGEAEVS
+46 S
-59 WGLSGS
+59 
-65 AASGE
+65 
-70 EKDGKYLVT
+70 
-79 GNTAG
+79 
-84 DAVVTASATDE
+84 DATKLAVDD
-95 SGTVVAKGEHK
+95 KGVLTPK
-106 ITVEPAAE
+106 A
-114 TTGKLTI
+114 TGK
-121 SGGNQEI
+121 
-128 EYGDSLTL
+128 
-136 SAVDAEGKPVTGV
+136 
-149 TWESSNSEVATIDP
+149 ATI
-163 SSGAVTT
+163 
-170 EGVGQTIITAK
+170 TA
-181 PAEGESASIQL
+181 
-192 EVTKKTLTVQITN
+192 
-205 VPSSVEVGDSVT
+205 
-217 LGVSLGVEGLK
+217 
-228 PETETWES
+228 
-236 DKKDVIFVDAAGK
+236 
-249 IEAKTSGKAKISVTV
+249 TV
-264 TLSEADHALYTLAND
+264 TLTNDLYELKTNSATS
-279 GKAESEISVG
+279 SEITVG
-289 GVVLDVKL
+289 GVVLSVS
-297 ADKVERLKSVTLT
+297 APASVERRDSITLVPT
-310 PSVSGLPENAVVN
+310 VNGLSSDAVVN
-323 YTFKPVSGI
+323 YTFDYKSSDSGKVTGASSSVS
-332 SSCSGGVSVT
+332 
-342 PTSASNDRYKGAV
+342 TSNKGAV
-355 SVQGTSVGV
+355 SVLGSSVGV
-364 AAITVSAVVSGNNDI
+364 ASVKVTASVANNSDI
-379 KIDPVTVYIGVY
+379 KVDPVTVHIGVY
-391 DTHTVK
+391 ETHTVE
-397 ASTDT
+397 ASTDS
-402 WKIKF
+402 WKLKL
-407 SDTGVLKTLYK
+407 SEVGALKTLYK
-418 GNGSNVAKERSLI
+418 DNGSNTASRNSLMNA
-431 SVLGANNG
+431 LGAADG
-439 EYIKVTVTDGK
+439 TYIKFDIIEGK
-450 NVGSLSGNSS
+450 NVGSFSSGSGWVSVNNSA
-460 NGWEQ
+460 
-465 VVNCPLTFTAI
+465 LTFTAV
-476 RNGTVK
+476 RSGTVT
-482 ATYTVAAYRDKTYY
+482 AEYTVAWADSKTKTDH
-496 VVSEGTLELTIGDAE
+496 VVAEGTLKLTVGDGE

-521 GKVTFDESDFVR
+521 GKVTFDEKDFVS
-533 FWNDNKSANRYTGS
+533 FWNDNKSANKYTGS
-547 LSYVMFDI
+547 LSYVKFDI

-574 VTTSHRAR
+574 VTTSHKAY
-582 YNYSATNNNLYC
+582 YNYSATNNNYYC

-604 TKNYEGLTDTVPF
+604 TKNYDGLTDTVPF

-638 DATTITSRGVAF
+638 DAATITSRGVAF

-713 MDLDKVAFVPRAGL
+713 MYLDKVAFVPRAGL

-767 ASSYSWAADSVDFLY
+767 ATSYSWAADSVDFLY

-814 EEDYEDH
+814 EEDYGNY

>member
-1 MKKSITRIGALLLVL
+1 MKKTITRFGAWLLVL
-16 ALLVS
+16 TLLIS
-21 AAPFALADETIQI
+21 AAPLALAAGEGDSPPAGEEPAITLSISGENTVETGKTITLTVSGQGENQVQWETSDEKIATVSGGVVTGVAAGIATITASVTVDGKECQGTHTVTVTAPAAESVEFSI
-34 TGPTSVKVGESI
+34 TGGTSVKMGETLTLKAVTTDNADITAKADWVSSDTKVATVSGGVVTPVAPGKTTVSAKYEDVSKEI
-46 ELSANYSGEAEVS
+46 EI
-59 WGLSGS
+59 
-65 AASGE
+65 
-70 EKDGKYLVT
+70 T
-79 GNTAG
+79 
-84 DAVVTASATDE
+84 VTASLE
-95 SGTVVAKGEHK
+95 TVTA
-106 ITVEPAAE
+106 
-114 TTGKLTI
+114 
-121 SGGNQEI
+121 S
-128 EYGDSLTL
+128 
-136 SAVDAEGKPVTGV
+136 VTGAPASMKIGD
-149 TWESSNSEVATIDP
+149 TAQLQ
-163 SSGAVTT
+163 AV
-170 EGVGQTIITAK
+170 
-181 PAEGESASIQL
+181 L
-192 EVTKKTLTVQITN
+192 
-205 VPSSVEVGDSVT
+205 D
-217 LGVSLGVEGLK
+217 VEGLT
-228 PETETWES
+228 PATVTWTS
-236 DKKDVIFVDAAGK
+236 TDKSKIDVTSSGLIKAMAAGK
-249 IEAKTSGKAKISVTV
+249 ASITATV
-264 TLSEADHALYTLAND
+264 TLSAADQEKYTLAND
-279 GKAESEISVG
+279 GIAVTGEITVG
-289 GVVLDVKL
+289 SVVLDVD
-297 ADKVERLKSVTLT
+297 APDKVQRLGTVTVT
-310 PSVSGLPENAVVN
+310 PTVSGLDDDAVIN
-323 YTFKPVSGI
+323 YSFSYGSKNQG
-332 SSCSGGVSVT
+332 SVT
-342 PTSASNDRYKGAV
+342 GDPTSVSTSNRGAV
-355 SVQGTSVGV
+355 TVRGSKVGV
-364 AAITVSAVVSGNNDI
+364 ATVTVSATVKDHPEI
-379 KIDPVTVYIGVY
+379 EIAPVTVCIGVY
-391 DTHTVK
+391 DKHEIE
-397 ASTDT
+397 ASTDSM
-402 WKIKF
+402 KF
-407 SDTGVLKTLYK
+407 KLSDEDVMDTLYK
-418 GNGSNVAKERSLI
+418 DGRA
-431 SVLGANNG
+431 ANTTLLSAMSASDATH
-439 EYIKVTVTDGK
+439 IRVTVTEGR
-450 NVGSLSGNSS
+450 NVGSFSSSG
-460 NGWEQ
+460 W
-465 VVNCPLTFTAI
+465 VMLPNCSLTFTALRSGTI
-476 RNGTVK
+476 R
-482 ATYTVAAYRDKTYY
+482 ASYEVAAYNDKTYQT
-496 VVSEGTLELTIGDAE
+496 VAEGTLELTIGDAE

-521 GKVTFDESDFVR
+521 GKVTFDEKDFVS
-533 FWNDNKSANRYTGS
+533 FWNDNKSANKYTGS
-547 LSYVMFDI
+547 LSYVKFDI

-574 VTTSHRAR
+574 VTTSHKAY
-582 YNYSATNNNLYC
+582 YNYSATNNNYYC

-604 TKNYEGLTDTVPF
+604 TRNYEGLTDTVPF

-638 DATTITSRGVAF
+638 DAATITSRGVAF

-767 ASSYSWAADSVDFLY
+767 ATSYSWAADSVDFLY

>member
-1 MKKSITRIGALLLVL
+1 MKKTITRFGAWLLVL
-16 ALLVS
+16 TLLIS
-21 AAPFALADETIQI
+21 AAPLALAAGEGDSPPAGEEPAITLSISGENTVETGKTITLTVSGQGENQVQWETSDEKIATVSGGVVTGVAAGIATITASVTVDGKECQGTHTVTVTAPAAESVEFSI
-34 TGPTSVKVGESI
+34 TGGTSVKMGETLTLKAVTTDNADITAKADWVSSDTKVATVSGGVVTPVAPGKTTVSAKYEDVSKEI
-46 ELSANYSGEAEVS
+46 EI
-59 WGLSGS
+59 
-65 AASGE
+65 
-70 EKDGKYLVT
+70 T
-79 GNTAG
+79 
-84 DAVVTASATDE
+84 VTASLE
-95 SGTVVAKGEHK
+95 TVTA
-106 ITVEPAAE
+106 
-114 TTGKLTI
+114 
-121 SGGNQEI
+121 S
-128 EYGDSLTL
+128 
-136 SAVDAEGKPVTGV
+136 VTGAPASMKIGD
-149 TWESSNSEVATIDP
+149 TAQLQ
-163 SSGAVTT
+163 AV
-170 EGVGQTIITAK
+170 
-181 PAEGESASIQL
+181 L
-192 EVTKKTLTVQITN
+192 
-205 VPSSVEVGDSVT
+205 D
-217 LGVSLGVEGLK
+217 VEGLT
-228 PETETWES
+228 PATVTWTS
-236 DKKDVIFVDAAGK
+236 TDKSKIDVTSSGLIKAMAAGK
-249 IEAKTSGKAKISVTV
+249 ASITATV
-264 TLSEADHALYTLAND
+264 TLSAADQEKYTLAND
-279 GKAESEISVG
+279 GIAVTGEITVG
-289 GVVLDVKL
+289 SVVLDVD
-297 ADKVERLKSVTLT
+297 APDKVQRLGTVTVT
-310 PSVSGLPENAVVN
+310 PTVSGLDDDAVIN
-323 YTFKPVSGI
+323 YSFSYGSKNQG
-332 SSCSGGVSVT
+332 SVT
-342 PTSASNDRYKGAV
+342 GDPTSVSTSNRGAV
-355 SVQGTSVGV
+355 TVRGSKVGV
-364 AAITVSAVVSGNNDI
+364 ATVTVSATVKDHPEI
-379 KIDPVTVYIGVY
+379 EIAPVTVCIGVY
-391 DTHTVK
+391 DKHEIE
-397 ASTDT
+397 ASTDSM
-402 WKIKF
+402 KF
-407 SDTGVLKTLYK
+407 KLSDEDVMDTLYK
-418 GNGSNVAKERSLI
+418 DGRA
-431 SVLGANNG
+431 ANTTLLSAMSASDATH
-439 EYIKVTVTDGK
+439 IRVTVTEGR
-450 NVGSLSGNSS
+450 NVGSFSSSG
-460 NGWEQ
+460 W
-465 VVNCPLTFTAI
+465 VMLPNCSLTFTALRSGTI
-476 RNGTVK
+476 R
-482 ATYTVAAYRDKTYY
+482 ASYEVAAYNDKTYQT
-496 VVSEGTLELTIGDAE
+496 VAEGTLELTIGDAE

-521 GKVTFDESDFVR
+521 GKVTFDEKDFVS
-533 FWNDNKSANRYTGS
+533 FWNDNKSANKYTGS
-547 LSYVMFDI
+547 LSYVKFDI

-574 VTTSHRAR
+574 VTTSHKAY
-582 YNYSATNNNLYC
+582 YNYSATNNNYYC

-604 TKNYEGLTDTVPF
+604 TRNYEGLTDTVPF

-638 DATTITSRGVAF
+638 DAATITSRGVAF

-767 ASSYSWAADSVDFLY
+767 ATSYSWAADSVDFLY

-814 EEDYEDH
+814 EEDYEDY

-883 GYSMSYTVSTSTSS
+883 GYSMRYTVSTSTSS

-902 SVSSYARAAIKDLIG
+902 SVSSYAQAAIKDLIG

>member
-21 AAPFALADETIQI
+21 VAPFALAADAINISGESQVKVEETITLSTDYSGTEKVQWSMSGDGATGEESTDSTRYTVTGETAGTTVTVTASVTENGETISDTHEIHVVAAEAAKPTLTI
-34 TGPTSVKVGESI
+34 TGANTLEYSKTAAFTAAMSDGSSTEGIAWSSSDSAVADVSETGVVTAKAATGTATISAKVGETKSNEITVTVTKMKVTPQIDGVPAAMNLTDKDKTLSVSFAEVEDLEPTSVTWTS
-46 ELSANYSGEAEVS
+46 S
-59 WGLSGS
+59 
-65 AASGE
+65 
-70 EKDGKYLVT
+70 
-79 GNTAG
+79 
-84 DAVVTASATDE
+84 DATKLAVDD
-95 SGTVVAKGEHK
+95 KGVLTPK
-106 ITVEPAAE
+106 A
-114 TTGKLTI
+114 TGK
-121 SGGNQEI
+121 
-128 EYGDSLTL
+128 
-136 SAVDAEGKPVTGV
+136 
-149 TWESSNSEVATIDP
+149 ATI
-163 SSGAVTT
+163 
-170 EGVGQTIITAK
+170 TA
-181 PAEGESASIQL
+181 
-192 EVTKKTLTVQITN
+192 
-205 VPSSVEVGDSVT
+205 
-217 LGVSLGVEGLK
+217 
-228 PETETWES
+228 
-236 DKKDVIFVDAAGK
+236 
-249 IEAKTSGKAKISVTV
+249 TV
-264 TLSEADHALYTLAND
+264 TLTNDLYELKTNPVTS
-279 GKAESEISVG
+279 SEITVG
-289 GVVLDVKL
+289 GVVLSVS
-297 ADKVERLKSVTLT
+297 APASVERLDSITLVPT
-310 PSVSGLPENAVVN
+310 VNGLSSDAVVN
-323 YTFKPVSGI
+323 YTFDYKSSDSGKVTGASTSVS
-332 SSCSGGVSVT
+332 
-342 PTSASNDRYKGAV
+342 TSNKGAV
-355 SVQGTSVGV
+355 SVLGSSVGV
-364 AAITVSAVVSGNNDI
+364 ASVTVTASVANNSDI

-391 DTHTVK
+391 ETHTVE
-397 ASTDT
+397 ASTDS
-402 WKIKF
+402 WKLKL
-407 SDTGVLKTLYK
+407 SEVGALKTLYK
-418 GNGSNVAKERSLI
+418 DNGSNTASRNSLMNA
-431 SVLGANNG
+431 LGAADG
-439 EYIKVTVTDGK
+439 TYIKFDIIEGK
-450 NVGSLSGNSS
+450 NVGSFSSGSGWVSVNNSA
-460 NGWEQ
+460 
-465 VVNCPLTFTAI
+465 LTFTAV
-476 RNGTVK
+476 RSGTVT
-482 ATYTVAAYRDKTYY
+482 AEYTVAWADSKTKTDH
-496 VVSEGTLELTIGDAE
+496 VVAEGTLKLTVGDGE

-521 GKVTFDESDFVR
+521 GKVTFDEKDFVS
-533 FWNDNKSANRYTGS
+533 FWNDNKSANKYTGS
-547 LSYVMFDI
+547 LSYVKFDI

-574 VTTSHRAR
+574 VTTSHKAY
-582 YNYSATNNNLYC
+582 YNYSATNNNYYC

-604 TKNYEGLTDTVPF
+604 TKNYDGLTDTVPF

-638 DATTITSRGVAF
+638 DAATITSRGVAF

-767 ASSYSWAADSVDFLY
+767 ATSYSWAADSVDFLY

-814 EEDYEDH
+814 EEDYGNY

-902 SVSSYARAAIKDLIG
+902 SVSSYAKAAIKDLIG

>member
-21 AAPFALADETIQI
+21 AAPFALAADEITI
-34 TGPTSVKVGESI
+34 TS
-46 ELSANYSGEAEVS
+46 N
-59 WGLSGS
+59 
-65 AASGE
+65 
-70 EKDGKYLVT
+70 DGKSEIEVGKTLQLTTTYEGTVT
-79 GNTAG
+79 WTSDN
-84 DAVVTASATDE
+84 DAVATVSAGLVSGVSAGIATITATDTAD
-95 SGTVVAKGEHK
+95 STKTGTFSV
-106 ITVEPAAE
+106 TVKEPAAE
-114 TTGKLTI
+114 IPGQLTI
-121 SGGNQEI
+121 SGGNKVALGET
-128 EYGDSLTL
+128 LTL
-136 SAVDAEGKPVTGV
+136 TASDAAGTPVTDATWTSTNEAIATVAGGVVTPVSVGKTTIKAATADAEGTAEIEVTNKTV
-149 TWESSNSEVATIDP
+149 TATIAGAPASMKVGDTAQLSLVLDVAEVKAASVQWTSSDP
-163 SSGAVTT
+163 SVEVDSATGK
-170 EGVGQTIITAK
+170 ITAK
-181 PAEGESASIQL
+181 
-192 EVTKKTLTVQITN
+192 
-205 VPSSVEVGDSVT
+205 
-217 LGVSLGVEGLK
+217 
-228 PETETWES
+228 
-236 DKKDVIFVDAAGK
+236 AGG
-249 IEAKTSGKAKISVTV
+249 TGKATITAAV
-264 TLSEADHALYTLAND
+264 TLSQEDLAKYSLAND
-279 GKAESEISVG
+279 GKAVAEITVG
-289 GVVLDVKL
+289 TVVLNVNL
-297 ADKVERLKSVTLT
+297 ASKVERLKSVTLT

-323 YTFKPVSGI
+323 YTFTPVSGI

-342 PTSASNDRYKGAV
+342 PTSASNDQYKGAV

-402 WKIKF
+402 RQIKF

-418 GNGSNVAKERSLI
+418 DNGSNVAKQRSLI

-439 EYIKVTVTDGK
+439 EFIKVTVTDGK
-450 NVGSLSGNSS
+450 NVGSFSGNSS
-460 NGWEQ
+460 TGWES
-465 VVNCPLTFTAI
+465 VDNCPLTFTAI

-511 GDIEYDLGSN
+511 GDIEYELGSN
-521 GKVTFDESDFVR
+521 GKVTFDEKDFVS
-533 FWNDNKSANRYTGS
+533 FWNDNKSANKYTGS
-547 LSYVMFDI
+547 LSYVKFDI
-555 TTSVPYYGILY
+555 TNSVPYYGILY

-574 VTTSHRAR
+574 VTTSHRAY
-582 YNYSATNNNLYC
+582 YNYSATNNNYYC

-617 TAYNDKGDGISGIIV
+617 TAYNEKGDGISGIIV

-650 GAGGITEIIEA
+650 GTGGITEIIEA

-681 SSGKLFYNFSNILN
+681 SSGKLFYNFSNVLS
-695 STPVTTKYE
+695 STQVTTKYE

-767 ASSYSWAADSVDFLY
+767 ATSYSWAADSVDFLY

-814 EEDYEDH
+814 EEDYEDY

-883 GYSMSYTVSTSTSS
+883 GYSMRYTVSTSTSS

-902 SVSSYARAAIKDLIG
+902 SVSSYAQAAIKDLIG

>member
-21 AAPFALADETIQI
+21 VAPFALAASEITI
-34 TGPTSVKVGESI
+34 TSDGNKSEI
-46 ELSANYSGEAEVS
+46 EVS
-59 WGLSGS
+59 ENLQLHTSYDGSVIWDSENKDVASVSSSG
-65 AASGE
+65 
-70 EKDGKYLVT
+70 LVT
-79 GNTAG
+79 GVSVG
-84 DAVVTASATDE
+84 DATITAVDANDPSKTG
-95 SGTVVAKGEHK
+95 SFSVSVVAS
-106 ITVEPAAE
+106 
-114 TTGKLTI
+114 TGSENPTLTI
-121 SGGNQEI
+121 SGGDASLEYSKTMELSASLSNGGSTEGI
-128 EYGDSLTL
+128 EWVSSNPMVVSVVGGVVKAEAATGSATITASLNGVQSTNSVTITVTKMKVTPQIDGVPASMKLTDKDKTL
-136 SAVDAEGKPVTGV
+136 SVSFAEVKDLEPTSVTWTSSDATKLAVDDKGVLTPKATGK
-149 TWESSNSEVATIDP
+149 ATI
-163 SSGAVTT
+163 
-170 EGVGQTIITAK
+170 TA
-181 PAEGESASIQL
+181 
-192 EVTKKTLTVQITN
+192 
-205 VPSSVEVGDSVT
+205 
-217 LGVSLGVEGLK
+217 
-228 PETETWES
+228 
-236 DKKDVIFVDAAGK
+236 
-249 IEAKTSGKAKISVTV
+249 TV
-264 TLSEADHALYTLAND
+264 TLTSDLYELKTNSATS
-279 GKAESEISVG
+279 SEITVG
-289 GVVLDVKL
+289 GVVLSVS
-297 ADKVERLKSVTLT
+297 APASVERRDSITLVPT
-310 PSVSGLPENAVVN
+310 VNGLSSDAVVN
-323 YTFKPVSGI
+323 YTFDYKSSDSGKVTGAPSSVS
-332 SSCSGGVSVT
+332 
-342 PTSASNDRYKGAV
+342 TSNNKGAV
-355 SVQGTSVGV
+355 SVLGSSVGV
-364 AAITVSAVVSGNNDI
+364 ASVTVTASVANNSDI

-391 DTHTVK
+391 ETHTVE
-397 ASTDT
+397 ASTDS
-402 WKIKF
+402 WKLKL
-407 SDTGVLKTLYK
+407 SEVGALKTLYK
-418 GNGSNVAKERSLI
+418 DNGSNTASRNSLMNA
-431 SVLGANNG
+431 LGAADG
-439 EYIKVTVTDGK
+439 TYIKFDIIEGQ
-450 NVGSLSGNSS
+450 NVGSFSSGSGWVSVNNSA
-460 NGWEQ
+460 
-465 VVNCPLTFTAI
+465 LTFTAV
-476 RNGTVK
+476 RSGTVT
-482 ATYTVAAYRDKTYY
+482 AEYTVAWADSKTKTDHI
-496 VVSEGTLELTIGDAE
+496 VAEGTLKLTVGDGE

-533 FWNDNKSANRYTGS
+533 FWNDNKSANKYTGS
-547 LSYVMFDI
+547 LSYVKFDI

-574 VTTSHRAR
+574 VTTSHRAY
-582 YNYSATNNNLYC
+582 YNYSSTNNNYYC

-650 GAGGITEIIEA
+650 GTGGITEIIEA

-681 SSGKLFYNFSNILN
+681 SSGKLFYNFSNVLN

-767 ASSYSWAADSVDFLY
+767 ATSYSWAADSVDFLY

-814 EEDYEDH
+814 EEDYGNY

-857 NGKYNPTS
+857 NGKYNPKA

-902 SVSSYARAAIKDLIG
+902 SVSSYAQAAIKDLIG

>member
-21 AAPFALADETIQI
+21 AAPFALAAGEITI
-34 TGPTSVKVGESI
+34 TS
-46 ELSANYSGEAEVS
+46 N
-59 WGLSGS
+59 
-65 AASGE
+65 
-70 EKDGKYLVT
+70 DGKSEIEVGKTLQLTTTYEGTVTWTSNDDAVATVSAGLVT
-79 GNTAG
+79 GVSAGTA
-84 DAVVTASATDE
+84 TITATDTAD
-95 SGTVVAKGEHK
+95 SSKTGTFSVNVK
-106 ITVEPAAE
+106 EPAAE
-114 TTGKLTI
+114 IPGQLTI

-181 PAEGESASIQL
+181 PAEGESTSIQL

-228 PETETWES
+228 PETETWKS

-264 TLSEADHALYTLAND
+264 TLSEADQALYTLAND

-323 YTFKPVSGI
+323 YTFKPSNI
-332 SSCSGGVSVT
+332 SSGSGGVSVT
-342 PTSASNDRYKGAV
+342 PTSASNDQYKGAV

-397 ASTDT
+397 ASTDN

-418 GNGSNVAKERSLI
+418 GNGSNVAKQRSLI

-439 EYIKVTVTDGK
+439 EFIKVTVTDGK
-450 NVGSLSGNSS
+450 NVGSFTGNSS
-460 NGWEQ
+460 TGWES
-465 VVNCPLTFTAI
+465 VDNCPLTFTA
-476 RNGTVK
+476 RRSGTVN
-482 ATYTVAAYRDKTYY
+482 ATYTVAAYRDNSYY
-496 VVSEGTLELTIGDAE
+496 TVAEGTLELTIDDAE

-521 GKVTFDESDFVR
+521 GKVTFDEKDFVT
-533 FWNDNKSANRYTGS
+533 FWNNNKSDYKYSGT
-547 LSYVMFDI
+547 LSYVKFDI

-574 VTTSHRAR
+574 VTPTHRAY
-582 YNYSATNNNLYC
+582 YNYSSTNNNYNC

-617 TAYNDKGDGISGIIV
+617 TAYNEKGDGISGIIV

-650 GAGGITEIIEA
+650 GTGGITEIIEA

-672 YLTFSSVSA
+672 HLTFSSVSA
-681 SSGKLFYNFSNILN
+681 SSGKLFYNFSNVLN

-782 YEEVANG
+782 YEGVANG

-814 EEDYEDH
+814 EEDYGNY

>member
-1 MKKSITRIGALLLVL
+1 MKKPITRIGALLLVL

-21 AAPFALADETIQI
+21 AAPFALAAGEITI
-34 TGPTSVKVGESI
+34 TSNGGQSEI
-46 ELSANYSGEAEVS
+46 EVDKTLQLTTTYEGDVTWTSDKENVATVS
-59 WGLSGS
+59 
-65 AASGE
+65 ASG
-70 EKDGKYLVT
+70 LVT
-79 GNTAG
+79 GVSAGTA
-84 DAVVTASATDE
+84 TITATDAADPNKT
-95 SGTVVAKGEHK
+95 GTFAV
-106 ITVEPAAE
+106 TVKAPAGPE
-114 TTGKLTI
+114 TPVISI

-128 EYGDSLTL
+128 EYGAPLTL

-149 TWESSNSEVATIDP
+149 TWESSNLEVATIDP

-170 EGVGQTIITAK
+170 KGVGQTTITAK

-205 VPSSVEVGDSVT
+205 VPSSLEVGDSVT
-217 LGVSLGVEGLK
+217 LGVSLGVDGLK
-228 PETETWES
+228 PETETWKS
-236 DKKDVIFVDAAGK
+236 DKEDVIFVDAAGK
-249 IEAKTSGKAKISVTV
+249 IEAKTSGEAKISVTV
-264 TLSEADHALYTLAND
+264 TLSEADQALYTLAND
-279 GKAESEISVG
+279 GKAESEISVV

-297 ADKVERLKSVTLT
+297 DSRVKYLNKVTLEPSVT
-310 PSVSGLPENAVVN
+310 GLPEDALVN
-323 YTFKPVSGI
+323 YTFTPVTNSNTNTY
-332 SSCSGGVSVT
+332 GGRVSVSSS
-342 PTSASNDRYKGAV
+342 TSASNSNKGAV
-355 SVQGTSVGV
+355 TVTGTSVGV
-364 AAITVSAVVSGNNDI
+364 AAIKVSATVANYSDI
-379 KIDPVTVYIGVY
+379 KIDPVTVCIGVY
-391 DTHTVK
+391 ESHTVK

-402 WKIKF
+402 LKLKF
-407 SDTGVLKTLYK
+407 SDASALTSLVKD
-418 GNGSNVAKERSLI
+418 NGSNSAGKTSLM
-431 SVLGANNG
+431 SALGANDG
-439 EYIKVTVTDGK
+439 EYIKLTITDGR
-450 NVGSLSGNSS
+450 NVGSFSGNSS

-476 RNGTVK
+476 RNGTVR
-482 ATYTVAAYRDKTYY
+482 ATYTVAAYRDNTYY
-496 VVSEGTLELTIGDAE
+496 VVSEGTLELTVGDGE

-521 GKVTFDESDFVR
+521 GKVTFDEKDFVS
-533 FWNDNKSANRYTGS
+533 FWNDNKSANKYTGS

-555 TTSVPYYGILY
+555 TPSVPYYGILY

-574 VTTSHRAR
+574 VTTSHRAH

-604 TKNYEGLTDTVPF
+604 TRNYEGLTDTVPF

-650 GAGGITEIIEA
+650 GTGGITEIIEA

-681 SSGKLFYNFSNILN
+681 SSGKLFYNFSNVLN

-767 ASSYSWAADSVDFLY
+767 ATSYSWAADSVDFLY

-857 NGKYNPTS
+857 NGKYNPKA

-902 SVSSYARAAIKDLIG
+902 SVSSYAKAAIKDLIG

>member
-21 AAPFALADETIQI
+21 VAPFALAADAINISGESQVKVEETITLSTDYSGTEKVQWSMSGDGATGEESTDSTRYTVTGETAGTTVTVTASVTENGETISDTHEIHVVAAEAAKPTLTI
-34 TGPTSVKVGESI
+34 TGANTLEYSKTAAFTAAMSDGSSTEGIVWRSSDSAVADVSETGVVTAKAATGTATISAQVGETKSNEITVTVTKMKVTPQIDGVPAAMNLTDKDKTLSVSFTEVEDLEPTSVIWTS
-46 ELSANYSGEAEVS
+46 S
-59 WGLSGS
+59 
-65 AASGE
+65 
-70 EKDGKYLVT
+70 
-79 GNTAG
+79 
-84 DAVVTASATDE
+84 DATKLAVDD
-95 SGTVVAKGEHK
+95 KGVLTPK
-106 ITVEPAAE
+106 A
-114 TTGKLTI
+114 TGK
-121 SGGNQEI
+121 
-128 EYGDSLTL
+128 
-136 SAVDAEGKPVTGV
+136 
-149 TWESSNSEVATIDP
+149 ATI
-163 SSGAVTT
+163 
-170 EGVGQTIITAK
+170 TA
-181 PAEGESASIQL
+181 
-192 EVTKKTLTVQITN
+192 
-205 VPSSVEVGDSVT
+205 
-217 LGVSLGVEGLK
+217 
-228 PETETWES
+228 
-236 DKKDVIFVDAAGK
+236 
-249 IEAKTSGKAKISVTV
+249 TV
-264 TLSEADHALYTLAND
+264 TLTNDLYELKTNSATS
-279 GKAESEISVG
+279 SEITVG
-289 GVVLDVKL
+289 GVVLSVS
-297 ADKVERLKSVTLT
+297 APASVERRDSITLVPT
-310 PSVSGLPENAVVN
+310 VNGLSSDAVVN
-323 YTFKPVSGI
+323 YTFDYKSSDSGKVTGASSSVS
-332 SSCSGGVSVT
+332 
-342 PTSASNDRYKGAV
+342 TSNKGAV
-355 SVQGTSVGV
+355 SVLGSSVGV
-364 AAITVSAVVSGNNDI
+364 ASVKVTASVANNSDI
-379 KIDPVTVYIGVY
+379 KIDPVTVHIGVY
-391 DTHTVK
+391 ETHTVE
-397 ASTDT
+397 ASTDS
-402 WKIKF
+402 WKLKL
-407 SDTGVLKTLYK
+407 SEVGALKTLYK
-418 GNGSNVAKERSLI
+418 DNGSNTASRNSLMNA
-431 SVLGANNG
+431 LGAADG
-439 EYIKVTVTDGK
+439 TYIKFDIIEGK
-450 NVGSLSGNSS
+450 NVGSFSSGSGWVSVNNSA
-460 NGWEQ
+460 
-465 VVNCPLTFTAI
+465 LTFTAV
-476 RNGTVK
+476 RSGTVT
-482 ATYTVAAYRDKTYY
+482 AEYTVAWADSKTKTDH
-496 VVSEGTLELTIGDAE
+496 VVAEGTLKLTVGDGE

-521 GKVTFDESDFVR
+521 GKVTFDEKDFVS
-533 FWNDNKSANRYTGS
+533 FWNDNKSANKYTGS
-547 LSYVMFDI
+547 LSYVKFDI

-574 VTTSHRAR
+574 VTTSHKAY
-582 YNYSATNNNLYC
+582 YNYSATNTNYYC

-604 TKNYEGLTDTVPF
+604 TKNYDGLTDTVPF

-638 DATTITSRGVAF
+638 DAATITSRGVAF

-814 EEDYEDH
+814 EEDYGDY

-847 AKYLGIAQGS
+847 AKHLGIAQGS

>member
-21 AAPFALADETIQI
+21 VAPFALAADAINISGESQVKVEETITLSTDYSGTEKVQWSMSGDGATGEESTDSTRYTVTGKTAGTTVTVTASVTENGATISDTHEIHVVAAEAAKPTLTIDGVTTLEYSKQATFTAAMSDDSSTESIVWSSSDPAVADVSETGVVTAKAATGTATISAQVGETKSNEITVTVTKMKVTPQI
-34 TGPTSVKVGESI
+34 DGVPAAMNLTDKDKTLSVSFAEVEDLEPTSVIWTS
-46 ELSANYSGEAEVS
+46 S
-59 WGLSGS
+59 
-65 AASGE
+65 
-70 EKDGKYLVT
+70 
-79 GNTAG
+79 
-84 DAVVTASATDE
+84 DATKLAVDD
-95 SGTVVAKGEHK
+95 KGVLTPK
-106 ITVEPAAE
+106 A
-114 TTGKLTI
+114 TGK
-121 SGGNQEI
+121 
-128 EYGDSLTL
+128 
-136 SAVDAEGKPVTGV
+136 
-149 TWESSNSEVATIDP
+149 ATI
-163 SSGAVTT
+163 
-170 EGVGQTIITAK
+170 TA
-181 PAEGESASIQL
+181 
-192 EVTKKTLTVQITN
+192 
-205 VPSSVEVGDSVT
+205 
-217 LGVSLGVEGLK
+217 
-228 PETETWES
+228 
-236 DKKDVIFVDAAGK
+236 
-249 IEAKTSGKAKISVTV
+249 TV
-264 TLSEADHALYTLAND
+264 TLTNDLYELKTNSATS
-279 GKAESEISVG
+279 SEITVG
-289 GVVLDVKL
+289 GVVLSVS
-297 ADKVERLKSVTLT
+297 APASVERRDSITLVPT
-310 PSVSGLPENAVVN
+310 VNGLSSDAVVN
-323 YTFKPVSGI
+323 YTFDYKSSDSGKVTGASSSVS
-332 SSCSGGVSVT
+332 
-342 PTSASNDRYKGAV
+342 TSNKGAV
-355 SVQGTSVGV
+355 SVLGSSVGV
-364 AAITVSAVVSGNNDI
+364 ASVKVTASVANNSDI
-379 KIDPVTVYIGVY
+379 KIDPVTVHIGVY
-391 DTHTVK
+391 ETHTVE
-397 ASTDT
+397 ASTDS
-402 WKIKF
+402 WKLKL
-407 SDTGVLKTLYK
+407 SEVGALKTLYK
-418 GNGSNVAKERSLI
+418 DNGSNTASRNSLMNA
-431 SVLGANNG
+431 LGAADG
-439 EYIKVTVTDGK
+439 TYIKFDIIEGK
-450 NVGSLSGNSS
+450 NVGSFSSGSGWVSVNNSA
-460 NGWEQ
+460 
-465 VVNCPLTFTAI
+465 LTFTAV
-476 RNGTVK
+476 RSGTVT
-482 ATYTVAAYRDKTYY
+482 AEYTVAWADSKTKTDH
-496 VVSEGTLELTIGDAE
+496 VVAEGTLKLTVGDGE

-521 GKVTFDESDFVR
+521 GKVTFDEKDFVS
-533 FWNDNKSANRYTGS
+533 FWNDNKSANKYTGS
-547 LSYVMFDI
+547 LSYVKFDI

-574 VTTSHRAR
+574 VTTSHKAY
-582 YNYSATNNNLYC
+582 YNYSATNNNYYC

-604 TKNYEGLTDTVPF
+604 TKNYDGLTDTVPF

-638 DATTITSRGVAF
+638 DAATITSRGVAF

-767 ASSYSWAADSVDFLY
+767 ATSYSWAADSVDFLY

-902 SVSSYARAAIKDLIG
+902 SVSSYAQAAIKDLIG

>member
-21 AAPFALADETIQI
+21 VAPFALAADAINISGESQVKVEETITLSTDYSGTEKVQWSMSGDGATGEESTDSTRYTVTGETAGTTVTVTASVTENGETISDTHEIHVVAAEAAKPTLTI
-34 TGPTSVKVGESI
+34 TGANTLEYSKTAAFTAAMSDGSSTEGIVWSSSDSAVADVSETGVVTAKAATGTATISAKVGETKSNEITVTVTKMKVTPQIDGVPAAMNLTDKDKTLSVSFAEVEDLEPTSVTWTS
-46 ELSANYSGEAEVS
+46 S
-59 WGLSGS
+59 
-65 AASGE
+65 
-70 EKDGKYLVT
+70 
-79 GNTAG
+79 
-84 DAVVTASATDE
+84 DATKLAVDD
-95 SGTVVAKGEHK
+95 KGVLTPK
-106 ITVEPAAE
+106 A
-114 TTGKLTI
+114 TGK
-121 SGGNQEI
+121 
-128 EYGDSLTL
+128 
-136 SAVDAEGKPVTGV
+136 
-149 TWESSNSEVATIDP
+149 ATI
-163 SSGAVTT
+163 
-170 EGVGQTIITAK
+170 TA
-181 PAEGESASIQL
+181 
-192 EVTKKTLTVQITN
+192 
-205 VPSSVEVGDSVT
+205 
-217 LGVSLGVEGLK
+217 
-228 PETETWES
+228 
-236 DKKDVIFVDAAGK
+236 
-249 IEAKTSGKAKISVTV
+249 TV
-264 TLSEADHALYTLAND
+264 TLTNDLYELKTNPVTS
-279 GKAESEISVG
+279 SEITVG
-289 GVVLDVKL
+289 GVVLSVS
-297 ADKVERLKSVTLT
+297 APASVERLDSITLVPT
-310 PSVSGLPENAVVN
+310 VNGLSSDAVVN
-323 YTFKPVSGI
+323 YTFDYKSSDSGKVTGASTSVS
-332 SSCSGGVSVT
+332 
-342 PTSASNDRYKGAV
+342 TSNKGAV
-355 SVQGTSVGV
+355 SVLGSSVGV
-364 AAITVSAVVSGNNDI
+364 ASVTVTASVANNSDI

-391 DTHTVK
+391 ETHTVE
-397 ASTDT
+397 ASTDS
-402 WKIKF
+402 WKLKL
-407 SDTGVLKTLYK
+407 SEVGALKTLYK
-418 GNGSNVAKERSLI
+418 DNGSNTASRNSLMNA
-431 SVLGANNG
+431 LGAADG
-439 EYIKVTVTDGK
+439 TYIKFDIIEGK
-450 NVGSLSGNSS
+450 NVGSFSSGSGWVSVNNSA
-460 NGWEQ
+460 
-465 VVNCPLTFTAI
+465 LTFTAV
-476 RNGTVK
+476 RSGTVT
-482 ATYTVAAYRDKTYY
+482 AEYTVAWADSKTKTDH
-496 VVSEGTLELTIGDAE
+496 VVAEGTLKLTVGDGE

-521 GKVTFDESDFVR
+521 GKVTFDEKDFVS
-533 FWNDNKSANRYTGS
+533 FWNDNKSANKYTGS
-547 LSYVMFDI
+547 LSYVKFDI

-574 VTTSHRAR
+574 VTTSHKAY
-582 YNYSATNNNLYC
+582 YNYSATNNNYYC

-604 TKNYEGLTDTVPF
+604 TKNYDGLTDTVPF

-638 DATTITSRGVAF
+638 DAATITSRGVAF

-767 ASSYSWAADSVDFLY
+767 ATSYSWAADSVDFLY

-814 EEDYEDH
+814 EEDYGNY
-821 NVTSN
+821 NVTTN

-857 NGKYNPTS
+857 NGKYNPKA

-902 SVSSYARAAIKDLIG
+902 SVSSYAKAAIKDLIG

>member
-1 MKKSITRIGALLLVL
+1 MKKTITRLGAWLLVL
-16 ALLVS
+16 TLLIS
-21 AAPFALADETIQI
+21 AAPLALAAGEGDTPPDGEEPAITLSISGENTVETGKAITLTVSGQGENQVQWETSDEKIATVSGGVVTGVAAGTATITASVTVHGKECQGTHTVTVTAPAAEPVEFSI
-34 TGPTSVKVGESI
+34 TGGTSVKMGETLMLKAVTIDNADITAKADWSSSDTKVATVSGGVVTPVAPGKTTVSAKYEGVSKGI
-46 ELSANYSGEAEVS
+46 EITVSA
-59 WGLSGS
+59 GL
-65 AASGE
+65 E
-70 EKDGKYLVT
+70 T
-79 GNTAG
+79 
-84 DAVVTASATDE
+84 VTAS
-95 SGTVVAKGEHK
+95 
-106 ITVEPAAE
+106 
-114 TTGKLTI
+114 
-121 SGGNQEI
+121 
-128 EYGDSLTL
+128 
-136 SAVDAEGKPVTGV
+136 VTGAPASMKIGD
-149 TWESSNSEVATIDP
+149 TAQLQ
-163 SSGAVTT
+163 AV
-170 EGVGQTIITAK
+170 
-181 PAEGESASIQL
+181 L
-192 EVTKKTLTVQITN
+192 
-205 VPSSVEVGDSVT
+205 D
-217 LGVSLGVEGLK
+217 VEGLT
-228 PETETWES
+228 PATVTWTS
-236 DKKDVIFVDAAGK
+236 TDKSKIDVTSSGLIKAMAAGK
-249 IEAKTSGKAKISVTV
+249 ASITATV
-264 TLSEADHALYTLAND
+264 TLSAADQEKYTLAND
-279 GKAESEISVG
+279 GIAVTGEITVG
-289 GVVLDVKL
+289 SVVLDVD
-297 ADKVERLKSVTLT
+297 APDKVQRLGTVTVT
-310 PSVSGLPENAVVN
+310 PTVSGLDDDAVIN
-323 YTFKPVSGI
+323 YSFSYGSKNQG
-332 SSCSGGVSVT
+332 SVT
-342 PTSASNDRYKGAV
+342 GDPTSVSTSNRGAV
-355 SVQGTSVGV
+355 TVRGSKVGV
-364 AAITVSAVVSGNNDI
+364 ATVTVSATVKDHPEI
-379 KIDPVTVYIGVY
+379 EIAPVTVCIGVY
-391 DTHTVK
+391 DRHEIE
-397 ASTDT
+397 ASTDSM
-402 WKIKF
+402 KF
-407 SDTGVLKTLYK
+407 KLSDEDVMDTLYK
-418 GNGSNVAKERSLI
+418 DGRA
-431 SVLGANNG
+431 ANTTLLSAMSASDATH
-439 EYIKVTVTDGK
+439 IRVTVTEGR
-450 NVGSLSGNSS
+450 NVGSFSSSG
-460 NGWEQ
+460 W
-465 VVNCPLTFTAI
+465 VMLPNCSLTFTALRSGTI
-476 RNGTVK
+476 R
-482 ATYTVAAYRDKTYY
+482 ASYEVAAYNDKTYQT
-496 VVSEGTLELTIGDAE
+496 VAEGTLELTIGDAE

-521 GKVTFDESDFVR
+521 GKVTFDESDFVS
-533 FWNDNKSANRYTGS
+533 FWNDNKSANKYTGS
-547 LSYVMFDI
+547 LSYVKFDI

-574 VTTSHRAR
+574 VTTSHRAY
-582 YNYSATNNNLYC
+582 YNYSSTNNNYYC

-638 DATTITSRGVAF
+638 DAATITSRGVAF

-857 NGKYNPTS
+857 NGKYNPKA

-902 SVSSYARAAIKDLIG
+902 TVSSYARAAIKDLIG

>member
-1 MKKSITRIGALLLVL
+1 MKKTITRFGAWLLVL
-16 ALLVS
+16 TLLIS
-21 AAPFALADETIQI
+21 AAPLALAAGEGDSPPAGEEPAITLSISGENTVETGKTITLTVSGQGENQVQWETSDERIAIVSGGVVTGVAAGIATITASVTVDGKECQGTHTVTVTAPAAESVEFSI
-34 TGPTSVKVGESI
+34 TGGTSVKMGETLTLKAVTTDNADITAKADWVSSDTKVATVSGGVVTPVAPGKTTVSAKYEDVSKEI
-46 ELSANYSGEAEVS
+46 EI
-59 WGLSGS
+59 
-65 AASGE
+65 
-70 EKDGKYLVT
+70 T
-79 GNTAG
+79 
-84 DAVVTASATDE
+84 VTASLE
-95 SGTVVAKGEHK
+95 TVTA
-106 ITVEPAAE
+106 
-114 TTGKLTI
+114 
-121 SGGNQEI
+121 S
-128 EYGDSLTL
+128 
-136 SAVDAEGKPVTGV
+136 VTGAPASMKIGD
-149 TWESSNSEVATIDP
+149 TAQLQ
-163 SSGAVTT
+163 AV
-170 EGVGQTIITAK
+170 
-181 PAEGESASIQL
+181 L
-192 EVTKKTLTVQITN
+192 
-205 VPSSVEVGDSVT
+205 D
-217 LGVSLGVEGLK
+217 VEGLT
-228 PETETWES
+228 PATVTWTS
-236 DKKDVIFVDAAGK
+236 TDKSKIDVTSSGLIKAMAAGK
-249 IEAKTSGKAKISVTV
+249 ASITATV
-264 TLSEADHALYTLAND
+264 TLSAADQEKYTLAND
-279 GKAESEISVG
+279 GIAVTGEITVG
-289 GVVLDVKL
+289 SVVLDVD
-297 ADKVERLKSVTLT
+297 APDKVQRLGTVTVT
-310 PSVSGLPENAVVN
+310 PTVSGLDDDAVIN
-323 YTFKPVSGI
+323 YSFSYGSKNQG
-332 SSCSGGVSVT
+332 SVT
-342 PTSASNDRYKGAV
+342 GDPTSVSTSNRGAV
-355 SVQGTSVGV
+355 TVRGSKVGV
-364 AAITVSAVVSGNNDI
+364 ATVTVSATVKDHPEI
-379 KIDPVTVYIGVY
+379 EIAPVTVCIGVY
-391 DTHTVK
+391 DKHEIE
-397 ASTDT
+397 ASTDSM
-402 WKIKF
+402 KF
-407 SDTGVLKTLYK
+407 KLSDEDVMDTLYK
-418 GNGSNVAKERSLI
+418 DGRA
-431 SVLGANNG
+431 ANTTLLSAMSASDATH
-439 EYIKVTVTDGK
+439 IRVTVTEGR
-450 NVGSLSGNSS
+450 NVGSFSSSG
-460 NGWEQ
+460 W
-465 VVNCPLTFTAI
+465 VMLPNCSLTFTALRSGTI
-476 RNGTVK
+476 R
-482 ATYTVAAYRDKTYY
+482 ASYEVAAYNDKTYQT
-496 VVSEGTLELTIGDAE
+496 VAEGTLELTIGDAE

-521 GKVTFDESDFVR
+521 GKVTFDEKDFVS
-533 FWNDNKSANRYTGS
+533 FWNDNKSANKYTGS
-547 LSYVMFDI
+547 LSYVKFDI

-574 VTTSHRAR
+574 VTTSHKAY
-582 YNYSATNNNLYC
+582 YNYSATNNNYYC

-604 TKNYEGLTDTVPF
+604 TRNYEGLTDTVPF

-638 DATTITSRGVAF
+638 DAATITSRGVAF

-902 SVSSYARAAIKDLIG
+902 SVSSYAQAAIKDLIG

>member
-21 AAPFALADETIQI
+21 VAPFALAADAINISGESQVKVEETITLSTDYSGTEKVQWSMSGDGATGEESTDSTRYTVTGKTAGTTVTVTASVTENGATISDTHEIHVVAAEAAKPTLTIDGVTTLEYSKQATFTAAMSDDSSTESIVWSSSDPAVADVSETGVVTAKAATGTATISAQVGETKSNEITVTVTKMKVTPQI
-34 TGPTSVKVGESI
+34 DGVPAAMNLTDKDKTLSVSFAEVEDLEPTSVIWTS
-46 ELSANYSGEAEVS
+46 S
-59 WGLSGS
+59 
-65 AASGE
+65 
-70 EKDGKYLVT
+70 
-79 GNTAG
+79 
-84 DAVVTASATDE
+84 DATKLAVDD
-95 SGTVVAKGEHK
+95 KGVLTPK
-106 ITVEPAAE
+106 A
-114 TTGKLTI
+114 TGK
-121 SGGNQEI
+121 
-128 EYGDSLTL
+128 
-136 SAVDAEGKPVTGV
+136 
-149 TWESSNSEVATIDP
+149 ATI
-163 SSGAVTT
+163 
-170 EGVGQTIITAK
+170 TA
-181 PAEGESASIQL
+181 
-192 EVTKKTLTVQITN
+192 
-205 VPSSVEVGDSVT
+205 
-217 LGVSLGVEGLK
+217 
-228 PETETWES
+228 
-236 DKKDVIFVDAAGK
+236 
-249 IEAKTSGKAKISVTV
+249 TV
-264 TLSEADHALYTLAND
+264 TLTNDLYELKTNSATS
-279 GKAESEISVG
+279 SEITVG
-289 GVVLDVKL
+289 GVVLSVS
-297 ADKVERLKSVTLT
+297 APASVERRDSITLVPT
-310 PSVSGLPENAVVN
+310 VNGLSSDAVVN
-323 YTFKPVSGI
+323 YTFDYKSSDSGKVTGASSSVS
-332 SSCSGGVSVT
+332 
-342 PTSASNDRYKGAV
+342 TSNKGAV
-355 SVQGTSVGV
+355 SVLGSSVGV
-364 AAITVSAVVSGNNDI
+364 ASVKVTASVANNSDI
-379 KIDPVTVYIGVY
+379 KIDPVTVHIGVY
-391 DTHTVK
+391 ETHTVE
-397 ASTDT
+397 ASTDS
-402 WKIKF
+402 WKLKL
-407 SDTGVLKTLYK
+407 SEVGALKTLYK
-418 GNGSNVAKERSLI
+418 DNGSNTASRNSLMNA
-431 SVLGANNG
+431 LGAADG
-439 EYIKVTVTDGK
+439 TYIKFDIIEGK
-450 NVGSLSGNSS
+450 NVGSFSSGSGWVSVNNSA
-460 NGWEQ
+460 
-465 VVNCPLTFTAI
+465 LTFTAV
-476 RNGTVK
+476 RSGTVT
-482 ATYTVAAYRDKTYY
+482 AEYTVAWADSKTKTDH
-496 VVSEGTLELTIGDAE
+496 VVAEGTLKLTVGDGE

-521 GKVTFDESDFVR
+521 GKVTFDEKDFVS
-533 FWNDNKSANRYTGS
+533 FWNDNKSANKYTGS
-547 LSYVMFDI
+547 LSYVKFDI

-574 VTTSHRAR
+574 VTTSHKAY
-582 YNYSATNNNLYC
+582 YNYSATNNNYYC

-604 TKNYEGLTDTVPF
+604 TKNYDGLTDTVPF

-638 DATTITSRGVAF
+638 DAATITSRGVAF

-767 ASSYSWAADSVDFLY
+767 ATSYSWAADSVDFLY